1 MCGLIGGVGA
11 LNIKKHRDAI
21 GQMLIFDVVRG
32 HHSTGMAF
40 VKNDMSHH
48 VVKKLG
54 NPFELIDSLEFDRE
68 MLKHDNW
75 AMIGHNR
82 WATKGAVNKRNAHP
96 FQFDDVVGAHNGT
109 LRDTSTLRDHK
120 SFEVDSEALMW
131 NIEMEGIETTLPKI
145 RGAFAITVFDKSTS
159 TLYLARNS
167 ERPLHYCYTKDGN
180 TMFWASEE
188 WMLEVSCDRN
198 KIDIGEIYE
207 LPVGQLMKIKKDG
220 VKLQVTF
227 RPFEQWKA
235 PVTSLPKST
244 TQREKVTFTVDGT
257 RKSSYSKDL
266 YIVGTTLD
274 KEENEVKVYAKEGS
288 ELWEKLLSSVNAFK
302 GETSGFS
309 SIGNGKK
316 SFYIYL
322 ASIEEV
328 EYEAEDEPV
337 LYLHPDGS
345 LIEPKEW
352 EKLKNDGCSWC
363 TNPITDEDA
372 GELGLYHNKVI
383 CPSCAKNLGVSSF

>member
-21 GQMLIFDVVRG
+21 GEMLIFDVVRG

-82 WATKGAVNKRNAHP
+82 LATKGAVNKRNAHP

-109 LRDTSTLRDHK
+109 LRDTSTLRDHRT
-120 SFEVDSEALMW
+120 FEVDSEALMW

-220 VKLQVTF
+220 LKLQVTF

-235 PVTSLPKST
+235 PVTSLPAST
-244 TQREKVTFTVDGT
+244 AQREKVTFTVDGT

-328 EYEAEDEPV
+328 EYEEEDEPV

-372 GELGLYHNKVI
+372 GELGLYHDKVI
-383 CPSCAKNLGVSSF
+383 CPSCAKNLGVSHF